1 MFKSFKY
8 WLIAMFAM
16 LQIFV
21 AHAQTQLEF
30 SIASYPSIPMG
41 PSVASQSAQLFKNTT
56 GTTFVAYTPTIT
68 VSAAWS
74 DQQYTSVT
82 GITTGTGSCF
92 GAQLNASAKTAI
104 GSDVFDN
111 LGSKSAPAAAL
122 FTSSPF
128 GTAGTGIDTANNYGF
143 NCFTTVEPLYTALSA
158 TNARYYYSTLT
169 LTFSR
174 PVDNPVLHLAGL
186 GGVEGTLGFSTE
198 FELQT
203 AGVTLD
209 KLSGTGVFN
218 VTANKI
224 LNSATSINAVSGSSA
239 ATTGAASGSVR
250 VTGTGITTLAFKV
263 FLRGDG
269 NGSSWSKATEWGGDR
284 WLLGVSMSTPVITG
298 TIFHDANGLLGTP
311 VNTIDGTGTNI
322 SGQLFAN
329 LVDGGGNVVL
339 SSPVASD
346 GIYTFQDLLP
356 SGYPAHYSIILSDA
370 EGTPATPAPAP
381 SLPAGWINTGEFLG
395 TGAGSD
401 GTANGILPGITIA
414 NATTVKTDANF
425 GIEQLPNTTP
435 KLKTYT
441 SNVPGTSYTVPS
453 LTGTDP
459 EEGALGTGSTFMVNT
474 LPAGATLFYNGIA
487 VTAGQTISNFTPSL
501 LTIDPL
507 DATLSTSFTYGA
519 IDAAGQGDQS
529 PATFTLNWS
538 ITLPITLVDFSV
550 TKNHKTAFLKWTTSE
565 QVNASYMEVE
575 RSSNGANFE
584 SIKRLNVA
592 ANSSML
598 STYNFTDILPA
609 SGKNYYR
616 LKLVSINESV
626 QYSQVK
632 LVSFEETGM
641 VVTYPNPVQ
650 SQLKITLS
658 DSWISK
664 PVKIELF
671 NQLGERVL
679 SKQVASAQQTQILD
693 LNKLPDASYILK
705 LTQQDN
711 TTVIKNI
718 QVKK

>member
-1 MFKSFKY
+1 MCKPLKY
-8 WLIAMFAM
+8 WCIAMFAT
-16 LQIFV
+16 LQIS
-21 AHAQTQLEF
+21 AADAQTQLEF
-30 SIASYPSIPMG
+30 DAASYPSPPLG
-41 PSVASQSAQLFKNTT
+41 PSVASQSAQLLKNTT
-56 GTTFVAYTPTIT
+56 GATFVAYAPAIT

-92 GAQLNASAKTAI
+92 GAQLNASAKTALAADI
-104 GSDVFDN
+104 FDN

-143 NCFTTVEPLYTALSA
+143 TCFTTIEPLYASSSV

-174 PVDNPVLHLAGL
+174 AVDNPVLHLAGL
-186 GGVEGTLGFSTE
+186 GGTEGTLGFSTE

-203 AGVTLD
+203 TGVTLN

-224 LNSATSINAVSGSSA
+224 LNSATSISAVSGSSA

-263 FLRGDG
+263 YLRGDG
-269 NGSSWSKATEWGGDR
+269 NGSTWSKATEWGGDR

-356 SGYPAHYSIILSDA
+356 SAYPAQYSIILSDA
-370 EGTPATPAPAP
+370 EGTPGTAAPAP
-381 SLPAGWINTGEFLG
+381 SLPSGWINTGEFLG
-395 TGAGSD
+395 TGAGND
-401 GTANGILPGITIA
+401 GTENGILSGITIA
-414 NATTVKTDANF
+414 NASAVKSNANF

-435 KLKTYT
+435 KLKTYA
-441 SNVPGTSYTVPS
+441 SNTPGTSYTVPS

-459 EEGALGTGSTFMVNT
+459 EEGVLGTGSTFMINT
-474 LPAGATLFYNGIA
+474 LPAGATLSYNAVA
-487 VTAGQTISNFTPSL
+487 VTTGQTISNFTPAL

-507 DATLSTSFTYGA
+507 DGILSTSFTYGA

-538 ITLPITLVDFSV
+538 ITLPITLLDFTAS
-550 TKNHKTAFLKWTTSE
+550 KNQKTTSLKWVTGE
-565 QVNASYMEVE
+565 QVNTGYMEVE
-575 RSSNGANFE
+575 RSSDGVHFE
-584 SIKRLNVA
+584 LLQRINVTP
-592 ANSSML
+592 NSSMVNNY
-598 STYNFTDILPA
+598 SFTDALPA
-609 SGKNYYR
+609 AGKNYYR

-632 LVSFEETGM
+632 QVSFEATGT
-641 VVTYPNPVQ
+641 VLTYPNPVQ

-658 DSWISK
+658 DSWIHQT
-664 PVKIELF
+664 VKIELF

-679 SKQVASAQQTQILD
+679 SKQVSDAPQTQILD
-693 LNKLPDASYILK
+693 LNRLSAGSYILK

-711 TTVIKNI
+711 TPVIRNI
-718 QVKK
+718 QVKR